1 MILRKLVIG
10 AVVVAASAAFA
21 HEPNTLNEGEV
32 QLLIEA
38 DLQVEQLELENRL
51 LKTLIKLM
59 ELNFQSLDEELDTCK
74 K

>member
-1 MILRKLVIG
+1 MMMRKLVIC
-10 AVVVAASAAFA
+10 AVLVAATAVNA

-38 DLQVEQLELENRL
+38 DLQVERLELENRL

>member
-1 MILRKLVIG
+1 MILRKILIG
-10 AVVVAASAAFA
+10 AVLVAATAVNA

-38 DLQVEQLELENRL
+38 DLEVERLELENRL